1 MEWEIY
7 HTNTRGKNFK
17 LKFKSTKFKNL
28 FIIEIEPIEDDRGFF
43 ARIWDR
49 KIFQDNGLNYDFVQS
64 SISYNFKKGTL
75 RGLHY
80 QIKPYEEAKLVD
92 CIKGK
97 IFDVVI
103 DLRSDSQTY
112 LQSFEIELN
121 SKDNKILF
129 IPEGFAHGFQTLED
143 ETEVFYHTSQ
153 FYSPIAEKGIK
164 WDDPKFGIN
173 WPYDVTSI
181 SEKDQNLNYFS
192 KINE

>member
-1 MEWEIY
+1 M
-7 HTNTRGKNFK
+7 
-17 LKFKSTKFKNL
+17 KFKSTKFKNL
-28 FIIEIEPIEDDRGFF
+28 FIIEIEPIEDNRGSF

-49 KIFQDNGLNYDFVQS
+49 KIFQDNGLNCDFVQS
-64 SISYNFKKGTL
+64 SISYNLKKGTL

-103 DLRSDSQTY
+103 DLRSDSKTY
-112 LQSFEIELN
+112 LQSFQIELN

-143 ETEVFYHTSQ
+143 DTEVFYHASQ

-164 WDDPKFGIN
+164 WNDPIFGIN

-192 KINE
+192 KIKE